1 MVNKTNVKI
10 TIFNASGDIVFEY
23 DGFNGDILSL
33 GNLTLGVYNIT
44 IVNADNNYYNG
55 YNISTTFK
63 VVVPVSIFA
72 SDIGRGYNSP
82 YDYVALFTDEFGNIL
97 NNTNVSMTVG
107 GKTYIVKTN
116 EEGIAYLT
124 QTTLPVGLH
133 DVLLY
138 NPITGESG
146 EYKVDIVERLQENRD
161 IVMDFADGTYYSVRA
176 FGDDAK
182 PIAGVY
188 VSIKVNGV
196 AYDVKT
202 NEEGYALLKIR
213 LNPNVYK
220 ISAEWKDYK
229 INKIVVK
236 QTLSAK
242 SKVVKKSKNLKYSAT
257 LKWSNG
263 NPIVG
268 KVITFKFKGK
278 IYKATTNAKGIAK
291 IKIKKSVLKKLK
303 AGKKYK
309 ISITYN
315 AIDGGYTSVN
325 SIYKT
330 IKIKK

>member
-1 MVNKTNVKI
+1 VVNKTNVKI

-23 DGFNGDILSL
+23 DGFNNEILSL

-44 IVNADNNYYNG
+44 IVNADNNYYYG
-55 YNISTTFK
+55 YNISTSFK

-72 SDIGRGYNSP
+72 NDIGRGYNSP
-82 YDYVALFTDEFGNIL
+82 YDYVAIFTDEFGNLL
-97 NNTNVSMTVG
+97 NNTSVSMTVE
-107 GKTYIVKTN
+107 GKTYTVKTN
-116 EEGIAYLT
+116 EIGVAYLT

-161 IVMDFADGTYYSVRA
+161 IVMDFANGTYYSVRA

-196 AYDVKT
+196 TYDVKT
-202 NEEGYALLKIR
+202 NEDGYALLKIR

-242 SKVVKKSKNLKYSAT
+242 SKYSAT

-263 NPIVG
+263 NPIVS

-278 IYKATTNAKGIAK
+278 IYKATTNAKGVAK

-309 ISITYN
+309 INITYS
-315 AIDGGYTSVN
+315 AIDGGYTSIN

-330 IKIKK
+330 IKIK